1 MNATWKTRTPRV
13 LRPALVVMALMA
25 LARPGPARAQAA
37 PAPAEIT
44 VLVRADAEIFFEG
57 KPTTQ
62 RGAERVFT
70 SPPLDPGKTYY
81 YDVLARWKANGETVE
96 RTRQVPV
103 SSGARVRVSFVQA
116 PGGPAGAEGAD
127 KDQQVVRS
135 RPTTRTPAT
144 SVNFRKELNLPFAS
158 LGTLGSRIEAA
169 RRAPDPVALAHA
181 ASELDVAEK
190 VSGKTASLTS
200 KQLIKEAA
208 ELAALRRQTAELRAV
223 ERVTNQ
229 VQYAE
234 EGVAYLKDAITQA
247 EKMTQQDRESFQRNE
262 QPTSTPRQLVVNNY
276 TTQYLDIYVNGSLMT
291 QVQPGLS
298 QVITIEQR
306 WNPVVVT
313 AYGSE
318 DTMNWGPRYI
328 WGRFTKYT
336 WNIDG

>member
-1 MNATWKTRTPRV
+1 MIPSRATTGLLLLGLMSLLGFGLVSLAGDEPPRKDD
-13 LRPALVVMALMA
+13 PAA
-25 LARPGPARAQAA
+25 
-37 PAPAEIT
+37 
-44 VLVRADAEIFFEG
+44 
-57 KPTTQ
+57 
-62 RGAERVFT
+62 
-70 SPPLDPGKTYY
+70 
-81 YDVLARWKANGETVE
+81 
-96 RTRQVPV
+96 
-103 SSGARVRVSFVQA
+103 
-116 PGGPAGAEGAD
+116 

-135 RPTTRTPAT
+135 KPTARTPAT

-181 ASELDVAEK
+181 ASELTVAEQ

-200 KQLIKEAA
+200 KQLIKESAQ
-208 ELAALRRQTAELRAV
+208 LAALRRQVAELRAV

-229 VQYAE
+229 VQLEE

-247 EKMTQQDRESFQRNE
+247 EKMTQQDKESFQRNE

-276 TTQYLDIYVNGSLMT
+276 TSQYLDIYVNGSLMT

-336 WNIDG
+336 WNIDGRPPWAGHISRREERSHADARSNLPQGLRDAGRGPQRR